1 MSIFVLSR
9 HFKNDLKSEFIKL
22 PWKKAEQFIY
32 FGGAALQI
40 VGNIICWTGA
50 ASTRVVMADGKAAN
64 RSKDAGR
71 PTSTSQRKP
80 VGAGLKFSAIVMFA
94 AAILQFIVAMQV
106 KKNTEEFLKR
116 KDLPDDDNDEN
127 DENKDKKGD
136 GEKDPKNSSTKD
148 KSSTLE
154 SQNTVNS
161 EAELIKTTSRNSNFP
176 PNSNKNALTVKNA
189 SITSSAAA
197 TGENQEIFDQLHGQH
212 ITDGES
218 TFGVAGTRNNSVGIN
233 NYQGSNGNN
242 NNIGSQNR
250 RHMRYTQNSIKREMG
265 NNTLSK
271 NMDSVLNKQPLTHMT
286 HLSMQKSAASEN
298 EKILTN
304 RPSNSHNQNNGI
316 NNSAFDG
323 APDIRPKNSSGR
335 PPMGGRGSKQIV
347 LQNSDSFAAD
357 ALEPNPISQARLR
370 YYSTASS
377 QNNPNSNS
385 NSNPAPS
392 VSGSTVSKKPLQGIL
407 SNKNSNSQQL
417 NYRNQRNSAQLP
429 NDQKIYQITPI
440 NTNQV
445 QVNPQPNN
453 NNNNNNMTNYDSG
466 NKPHLTQVESFQNE
480 AAQLAK
486 LQAVESLRHS
496 LNANRD
502 SINRATADVIN
513 RSLNLGGSSSNSKS
527 NNLKNLEKQAISHL
541 DSTKVGQLSQ
551 AMNDR
556 PH

>member
-40 VGNIICWTGA
+40 VGNVICWTGA

-116 KDLPDDDNDEN
+116 KDLPDDDDEEN
-127 DENKDKKGD
+127 DKNKDKKGD
-136 GEKDPKNSSTKD
+136 EKDPKNSSTKD

-161 EAELIKTTSRNSNFP
+161 EAELIKTTSRNSAH
-176 PNSNKNALTVKNA
+176 ALTVKNA

-218 TFGVAGTRNNSVGIN
+218 TFGVAGTRNNSVAIN
-233 NYQGSNGNN
+233 NYQGSNGNNNNNSN

-304 RPSNSHNQNNGI
+304 RPSNSHNQNNGM
-316 NNSAFDG
+316 NNSAFDA

-377 QNNPNSNS
+377 QNIP

-392 VSGSTVSKKPLQGIL
+392 VSGSTASKKPLQGIL

-417 NYRNQRNSAQLP
+417 NYRNQRNSAQLAMP

-445 QVNPQPNN
+445 QVNPQLNH
-453 NNNNNNMTNYDSG
+453 NNNNNNMTNYEVG
-466 NKPHLTQVESFQNE
+466 NKPHLTQVDSFRNE

-502 SINRATADVIN
+502 SINRATSDVIN
-513 RSLNLGGSSSNSKS
+513 RSLNLGGAPSNSKS

-551 AMNDR
+551 AMNDQ